1 MKNEQRTV
9 SFFLILMTIF
19 PIVDVLN
26 GYVLSMHYSLPVG
39 VIYRMICFL
48 FLVIAILLY
57 GFRQNLY
64 TMLTF
69 STIFVCGILLLIQS
83 IVLSHTPEMIF
94 QDSVV
99 LIKFYLWLLIPYFV
113 YQHQQILRTVNY
125 DKIFVI
131 ISFLFTIGLLIP
143 YFLNVGNQTYENS
156 AAGYKGFYFATNDT
170 TLAFIVASTFTG
182 WYLVKKVGNK
192 SGIKVFGLLALYF
205 GNMLCLLLLATK
217 TGILYGI
224 ILTASLFIYFVFF
237 QNKIPTVYRV
247 MISAVAFIFIIFIF
261 FNGRQFIVE
270 ATVGTINR
278 ITYFYKLFDGDL
290 VRLITSSR
298 SDYLQGGWNYFIQ
311 SNHLFL
317 IPLIGFGF
325 EYRLLHF
332 GRIGLIEMD
341 FFDLLFSF
349 GLIGLVIV
357 TIMIIYFATLSLKKQ
372 SRTIYSITYLVLL
385 IYGFMAGH
393 VFFSALSTTL
403 LGLVCGGII
412 LKQGEDCK

>member
-1 MKNEQRTV
+1 
-9 SFFLILMTIF
+9 MTIF

-131 ISFLFTIGLLIP
+131 ISFLFTIGLLVP

-182 WYLVKKVGNK
+182 WYLVKKIGNK
-192 SGIKVFGLLALYF
+192 VGLKY
-205 GNMLCLLLLATK
+205 
-217 TGILYGI
+217 
-224 ILTASLFIYFVFF
+224 
-237 QNKIPTVYRV
+237 
-247 MISAVAFIFIIFIF
+247 SA
-261 FNGRQFIVE
+261 
-270 ATVGTINR
+270 
-278 ITYFYKLFDGDL
+278 Y
-290 VRLITSSR
+290 
-298 SDYLQGGWNYFIQ
+298 
-311 SNHLFL
+311 
-317 IPLIGFGF
+317 
-325 EYRLLHF
+325 
-332 GRIGLIEMD
+332 
-341 FFDLLFSF
+341 
-349 GLIGLVIV
+349 
-357 TIMIIYFATLSLKKQ
+357 
-372 SRTIYSITYLVLL
+372 
-385 IYGFMAGH
+385 
-393 VFFSALSTTL
+393 
-403 LGLVCGGII
+403 
-412 LKQGEDCK
+412 